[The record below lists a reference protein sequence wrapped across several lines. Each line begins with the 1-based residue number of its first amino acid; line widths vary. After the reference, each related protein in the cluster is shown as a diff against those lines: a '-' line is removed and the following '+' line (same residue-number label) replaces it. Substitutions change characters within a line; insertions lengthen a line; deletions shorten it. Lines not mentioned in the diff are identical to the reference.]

1 MYVASKQAW
10 DDFLRLPLA
19 EATQF
24 GLPPIV
30 LRVLE
35 ERFGA
40 IYVRQIQALSR
51 EDLMRVKN
59 IGIGYADEMRIALTL
74 MLRAVERGE
83 MEWILKDLRD

>member
-51 EDLMRVKN
+51 S
-59 IGIGYADEMRIALTL
+59 
-74 MLRAVERGE
+74 
-83 MEWILKDLRD
+83 W